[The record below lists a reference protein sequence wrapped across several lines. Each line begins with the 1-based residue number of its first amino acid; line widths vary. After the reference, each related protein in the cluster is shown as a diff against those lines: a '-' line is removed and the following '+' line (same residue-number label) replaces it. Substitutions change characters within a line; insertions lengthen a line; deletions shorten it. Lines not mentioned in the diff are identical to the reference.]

1 MSMFLNDMT
10 GTLMQ
15 IRPSMQTRYEYD
27 VWFPFTRSA
36 MNIIKEGA
44 MVAVK
49 NFSSNKE
56 IERYSVLRITSVL
69 PHHYAMGDKL
79 SGYPGFLEEAITS
92 ASKDWEQEK
101 PTEDTTK
108 IVCKAIPSFFEIK
121 KSSPLSSNQT
131 EPEMIPESS
140 LPMTGEKTHLLNDE
154 WTEYVVNHDLQ
165 RLTER
170 AIALGTLASSEK
182 VTVKALWDNLIQTHF
197 GIFAYTNAGKSNL
210 LSTTTHKILEK
221 TDNVKIVIY
230 DLMGEYGALLVDSL
244 YNLRNASIVC
254 MSENTLPDSVLEFW
268 KHDDDIHL
276 EKAANDV
283 VNTTILPKN
292 LQSLK
297 NKMKGPIKQ
306 ILKDGKIK
314 LYVPSD
320 TLGYQMH
327 SMVSELPKFTG
338 TAAAE
343 LKRFFENLLEQNSG
357 NPMTLENIDTVIT
370 NLGAFQPEN
379 GTITAGMQTAI
390 NEFQSSLRRT
400 RTTIEQTSGIDEKY
414 KISLSVMIESLKIEN
429 QKSLF
434 IIQGNDDADVRFM
447 SHRLGKKMLEQR
459 RRTGKIFPL
468 VSFIYDEADQFIPQI
483 DKATQSGMK
492 ESRETAEQLAR
503 RGRKYG
509 LGVGIAT
516 QRIVYLD
523 TNILGQPHTYFVSKL
538 PRATDRER
546 IQEAFGL
553 SDETLTETMRF
564 KVGQWLLISHNAT
577 GIDGLPIPV
586 QLPDANKRISE
597 FLESF

>member
-1 MSMFLNDMT
+1 MSMFLNDIT

-15 IRPSMQTRYEYD
+15 ITPSMQTRYEFD
-27 VWFPFTRSA
+27 VWFPFTRNA

-44 MVAVK
+44 MLAVK

-56 IERYSVLRITSVL
+56 IEHFSVLRITSVL

-121 KSSPLSSNQT
+121 TPSPLSSNQT
-131 EPEMIPESS
+131 EPKMLPESN
-140 LPMTGEKTHLLNDE
+140 LPMTGEKTYLLNEE

-165 RLTER
+165 KLNER
-170 AIALGTLASSEK
+170 TIDLGTLANSEK

-210 LSTTTHKILEK
+210 LSTTASKILD
-221 TDNVKIVIY
+221 TSNNVKIVIY
-230 DLMGEYGALLVDSL
+230 DLMGEYGALLIDCIHNSTD
-244 YNLRNASIVC
+244 ATIVC
-254 MSENTLPDSVLEFW
+254 MSENTLPDSVMKFW
-268 KHDDDIHL
+268 QDDKQEHL
-276 EKAANDV
+276 EKAAKDI

-292 LQSLK
+292 LQK
-297 NKMKGPIKQ
+297 YKEKMEEPVKK

-314 LYVPSD
+314 LFVPSD
-320 TLGYQMH
+320 TLGIHM
-327 SMVSELPKFTG
+327 SPIVENLPTFSGGASSSLT
-338 TAAAE
+338 
-343 LKRFFENLLEQNSG
+343 RFFA
-357 NPMTLENIDTVIT
+357 TVINDNQFT
-370 NLGAFQPEN
+370 QLSSESITTVIQTLNNFQPT
-379 GTITAGMQTAI
+379 GGPTTQTMQNA
-390 NEFQSSLRRT
+390 
-400 RTTIEQTSGIDEKY
+400 IDEFIRALDKIRNDIESTSQISDKY
-414 KISLSVMIESLKIEN
+414 KISLGTMIEMLNLEN
-429 QKSLF
+429 KKSLF
-434 IIQGNDDADVRFM
+434 VIQGSDDSTVRNM
-447 SHRLGKKMLEQR
+447 SHQLGKKMLETR
-459 RRTGKIFPL
+459 RTTGKIFPL
-468 VSFIYDEADQFIPQI
+468 VSFIYDEADQFIPQL
-483 DKATQSGMK
+483 DKATQPGMK
-492 ESRETAEQLAR
+492 NSRETAEQLAR

-538 PRATDRER
+538 PRATDRET
-546 IQEAFGL
+546 IQSAFGL
-553 SDETLTETMRF
+553 SDETLTEAMRF

-597 FLESF
+597 FLENF